1 MTVETAI
8 DPRALR
14 NAFGQFA
21 TGVTVVTTVDVDG
34 SLVGMTANSFS
45 SVSMEPPLVLFCP
58 ANHVA
63 SLPAFERAGHFVI
76 NVLSA
81 EQQDLATQFARP
93 AEDKFAGV
101 DYRLGRFGAPVLEGA
116 LATFECTLYANHE
129 AGDHQ
134 VMIGE
139 VHEFTSQSEAGAL
152 LFHGGKFA
160 TKG

>member
-101 DYRLGRFGAPVLEGA
+101 EGA